1 MVFDHITHAHVYF
14 CLHPLFEAAFEF
26 ISAQSRALPPGRIE
40 LQPKGL
46 YALIQEFEPQPV
58 NEWVLEAHKRYIDI
72 QYLESGSET
81 IYYARTETLET
92 LSYDEEKDYA
102 ALRGEGLPLRLAVG
116 NFCILFPQDAHLANR
131 IGNGVDLARKVV
143 VKVPLSL

>member
-1 MVFDHITHAHVYF
+1 MIFDHIDHAPLYF
-14 CLHPLFEAAFEF
+14 CMHPLFEAAFEF
-26 ISAQSRALPPGRIE
+26 ISVQSHGLPPGRME

-58 NEWVLEAHKRYIDI
+58 GEWVMEAHKRYIDI

-81 IYYARTETLET
+81 IYYARAETLET
-92 LSYDEEKDYA
+92 LNYDEEKDYA
-102 ALRGEGLPLRLAVG
+102 ALRGQGQPLRLAAG

-131 IGNGVDLARKVV
+131 IGNGVSLARKVV
-143 VKVPLSL
+143 VKVPLQV